1 MITDSLPLGLSA
13 LLIFSMRIAD
23 VSLGTLR
30 IGFLVRGK
38 RRLAGLFGFFE
49 SLIWLFAAAQVLSNL
64 DSVWQFIAYAAG
76 YAAGTMMGVS
86 IERWLAMGTSLMR
99 VVATVDTPDTAPALR
114 DAGYYVT
121 ELNAKGRDGDVRVS
135 FTVLPRRREQAAI
148 KLISEIN
155 PTAFVTF
162 ESTTASSRAAV
173 PAATIKK

>member
-1 MITDSLPLGLSA
+1 MITDSLPLVLSA
-13 LLIFSMRIAD
+13 LLIFLMRIAD

-64 DSVWQFIAYAAG
+64 DSVWKFIAYAAG
-76 YAAGTMMGVS
+76 YAVGTMMGVS

-99 VVATVDTPDTAPALR
+99 VVSTIDTPETSVALR
-114 DAGYYVT
+114 EAGYYVT

-135 FTVLPRRREQAAI
+135 FTVLPRRREQAAL
-148 KLISEIN
+148 KLITTIN

-162 ESTTASSRAAV
+162 EATTATRPHAV
-173 PAATIKK
+173 PAATVKK